1 MCAWVGGEERGLNIG
16 QDRTRCKI
24 WNQQVI
30 LFLEFVMAPA
40 SFSLSLPQK
49 LSHWKGAMRSQKVV
63 SYLTCW
69 LSFPPCS
76 PRYAPLNHSVLCY
89 FLSSHFLLLSNSFL
103 FFLTLLFSSGSV
115 ASSLHLSELL
125 VISQL
130 SQPLRALAFSL
141 LVKRAFTL
149 REFSVP
155 VLKQTHFDYFNKVWL
170 WQIKSIKELDLNLL
184 IWLRSCFTLSMDMY
198 VSKAVSS
205 QLEVWQGWQAV
216 FYGPVIL
223 HAYNTAWFFFVR
235 VTWTSPCPLLYLL

>member
-1 MCAWVGGEERGLNIG
+1 MQNSEPAGNSV
-16 QDRTRCKI
+16 
-24 WNQQVI
+24 
-30 LFLEFVMAPA
+30 LEFVMAPA
-40 SFSLSLPQK
+40 SFFSCLLRK
-49 LSHWKGAMRSQKVV
+49 LSNWKGAMRSQKVV

-76 PRYAPLNHSVLCY
+76 SRYTPLNHSVLCY
-89 FLSSHFLLLSNSFL
+89 FLPSLFLLLSNSFL

-130 SQPLRALAFSL
+130 SQLLRALAFSL
-141 LVKRAFTL
+141 LIKRAFTL

-170 WQIKSIKELDLNLL
+170 WQIKSIKGLDLNFL
-184 IWLRSCFTLSMDMY
+184 IWLHLCFTLSMDMY
-198 VSKAVSS
+198 VSEAVSS
-205 QLEVWQGWQAV
+205 QLEVLWGWQAV
-216 FYGPVIL
+216 FYEPVIL
-223 HAYNTAWFFFVR
+223 CAYNTAWFFVR